1 MRARLGLLLTAVLVV
16 LALASGLLFRQVF
29 LRSFLEVETGM
40 ACRYAEWLASLVS
53 GRLTALSSSAFDIA
67 VRDETWAFMSTRNPS
82 FVRANINGA
91 MFSEQGVD
99 GILLLDTAGVEV
111 FSSSYD
117 PSSGMQR
124 SFPASLADVIESG
137 LVTLLLS
144 GDGVESGLLAAGG
157 SNWLIASSPV
167 LRNGGVG
174 PRAGTLLLAKLVDED
189 FLDDLSFGPG
199 MEVSLEAGEP
209 APGASEM
216 AACGSGALL
225 LWRDSPDTLVARLEL
240 TDLAGHPLAL
250 GFTMARD
257 LFLAGR
263 RNTETALLMLVS
275 TGVLFVLVT
284 VGLFDLAVVRRLD
297 TLLKR
302 VRRIGREGDT
312 SVRVGLEGGDE
323 FADLSRTMDDALD
336 RLERTAEEAQTNWR
350 TFDRFMKHI
359 PGYAFITDESG
370 RLVYASESMR
380 REMLA
385 GREDWAGLGYREAWP
400 PELAVALEEADETLR
415 RNPMPVSREIAYRG
429 QDGETRILSSF
440 RFPLGGG
447 DSQESLTGGV
457 CFDVTER
464 IRARQELALAE
475 KRNMALYEAVPDII
489 FIIGRDGVVRG
500 FHGGVGGRLAVPPE
514 NVVGTCIDSIGMHED
529 DLATA
534 MACIARSLDSG
545 SVETFEYRIASGP
558 SRGWFECRMAPL
570 EADSVI
576 CTVRDATAR
585 KRMEADIL
593 RTQKEESLSFMA
605 GGIAHDFNNILS
617 AIGGNPRAG
626 RRRTPGRRSLRGRE
640 EREPSRREGHHADPE
655 APHPCEGRRDGGC
668 LRAGHGPRAQRDHED
683 RSGRILGGVA
693 PGDRQGPPAGQ
704 RRRGADDP
712 GREQPGRQREGR
724 HGRGRLSHRKGL
736 DGGRTGPILREDH
749 VRGHRPRNSG
759 GAFREALR
767 PLLHYEARRHRSRLG
782 SVPLDRKEVRR
793 HAGAAQA
800 RGRRGGFRHEHPR
813 RGRADVTCIGS
824 A

>member
-1 MRARLGLLLTAVLVV
+1 MTVEYVAEGLREVYPEEGLGMALRARLGLLLTAVLVV

-157 SNWLIASSPV
+157 STWLIASSPV

-240 TDLAGHPLAL
+240 TDLAGNPLAL

-336 RLERTAEEAQTNWR
+336 RLERTAEEARTNWR

-415 RNPMPVSREIAYRG
+415 RNPMPVSREIAYPDRTVKPG
-429 QDGETRILSSF
+429 YSPASDSLS
-440 RFPLGGG
+440 
-447 DSQESLTGGV
+447 
-457 CFDVTER
+457 
-464 IRARQELALAE
+464 AE
-475 KRNMALYEAVPDII
+475 GTPRN
-489 FIIGRDGVVRG
+489 R
-500 FHGGVGGRLAVPPE
+500 
-514 NVVGTCIDSIGMHED
+514 
-529 DLATA
+529 
-534 MACIARSLDSG
+534 
-545 SVETFEYRIASGP
+545 
-558 SRGWFECRMAPL
+558 SRG
-570 EADSVI
+570 
-576 CTVRDATAR
+576 
-585 KRMEADIL
+585 
-593 RTQKEESLSFMA
+593 ESAST
-605 GGIAHDFNNILS
+605 S
-617 AIGGNPRAG
+617 PRG
-626 RRRTPGRRSLRGRE
+626 
-640 EREPSRREGHHADPE
+640 
-655 APHPCEGRRDGGC
+655 
-668 LRAGHGPRAQRDHED
+668 
-683 RSGRILGGVA
+683 
-693 PGDRQGPPAGQ
+693 
-704 RRRGADDP
+704 
-712 GREQPGRQREGR
+712 
-724 HGRGRLSHRKGL
+724 
-736 DGGRTGPILREDH
+736 
-749 VRGHRPRNSG
+749 
-759 GAFREALR
+759 
-767 PLLHYEARRHRSRLG
+767 
-782 SVPLDRKEVRR
+782 
-793 HAGAAQA
+793 
-800 RGRRGGFRHEHPR
+800 
-813 RGRADVTCIGS
+813 
-824 A
+824 